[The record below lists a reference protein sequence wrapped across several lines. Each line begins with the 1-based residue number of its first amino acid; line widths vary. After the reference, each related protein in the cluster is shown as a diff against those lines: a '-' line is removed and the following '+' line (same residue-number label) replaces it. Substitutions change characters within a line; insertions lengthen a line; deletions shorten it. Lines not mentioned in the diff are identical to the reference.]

1 MAGNN
6 RCDLL
11 DEPTLETPTTPTR
24 GTGPYETDFEYEP
37 FRWWRAAE
45 LPAALSVGDLSLI
58 LCGATRPELTWHGR
72 PVMVMARDEA
82 LAWRFFSLD
91 DWDNCADPD
100 YLSVRKPG

>member
-1 MAGNN
+1 M
-6 RCDLL
+6 
-11 DEPTLETPTTPTR
+11 
-24 GTGPYETDFEYEP
+24 
-37 FRWWRAAE
+37 
-45 LPAALSVGDLSLI
+45 SLI